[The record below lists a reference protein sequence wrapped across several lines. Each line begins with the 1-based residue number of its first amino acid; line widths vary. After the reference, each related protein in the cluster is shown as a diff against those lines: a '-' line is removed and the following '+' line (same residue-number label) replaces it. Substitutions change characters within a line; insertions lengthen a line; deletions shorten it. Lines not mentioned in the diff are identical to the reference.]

1 MIQTQ
6 YNDNIYFDNDN
17 ERDDIIIRTQPS
29 LNIQKDY
36 RDHEWQLNLSTEDTR
51 YLDNTQE
58 SAQTYA
64 IDTHLKIAAT
74 NNIKLLFTGETAKNI
89 LARSTPGSTRFTDK
103 PTSFNVS
110 GASAGASYRF
120 SRFNLTLVGEH
131 ERRSYKDGVSST
143 SSNPVIFSTSNHKT
157 SSATATLHYNFLS
170 NRQTAPDHTAFL
182 GFRMARQNFD
192 HVYNAATNTETSE
205 QRNNNRISIL
215 GGFNT
220 RYKNL
225 VIGGI
230 GFRYIK
236 NKYDSPNAGDVEII
250 DINSD
255 IDFLLTQKL
264 TLSAQASR
272 KINQDNNLIQGF
284 IESQYELGLEYEF
297 AHDIYG
303 RLYSAYDIND
313 FINDVRK
320 DKKYRAG
327 AEMRLLHGQHLES
340 RFGIDTRARDSNII
354 GNDYDQLSIRYG
366 LTGKL

>member
-1 MIQTQ
+1 MTLKRSLTVTAWIAALITMASHANAQTLPLDTRISIGRTDAKAVSSIVPVSQPSFARIAESLNKPPMTLSSFKLRPALMIQTQ

-110 GASAGASYRF
+110 SASAGASYRF

-157 SSATATLHYNFLS
+157 SSATATLHYNLWQSPNSTRSHSVFRFPHGAANLITYTTRPRIQKHLNNATITGSPFLVVLTRAIKIS
-170 NRQTAPDHTAFL
+170 SLAVSAFAILKTNMIAPTPVTL
-182 GFRMARQNFD
+182 K
-192 HVYNAATNTETSE
+192 SL
-205 QRNNNRISIL
+205 ISIAISI
-215 GGFNT
+215 FSSH
-220 RYKNL
+220 KN
-225 VIGGI
+225 
-230 GFRYIK
+230 
-236 NKYDSPNAGDVEII
+236 
-250 DINSD
+250 
-255 IDFLLTQKL
+255 
-264 TLSAQASR
+264 
-272 KINQDNNLIQGF
+272 
-284 IESQYELGLEYEF
+284 
-297 AHDIYG
+297 
-303 RLYSAYDIND
+303 
-313 FINDVRK
+313 
-320 DKKYRAG
+320 
-327 AEMRLLHGQHLES
+327 
-340 RFGIDTRARDSNII
+340 
-354 GNDYDQLSIRYG
+354 
-366 LTGKL
+366 